1 MDIVIAYSRQFKGHY
16 SNAGT
21 IDIGVDYRLQS
32 PFTFHE
38 SASGIIWA
46 NKITRKI
53 FIHALGG
60 IEDNQYI

>member
-1 MDIVIAYSRQFKGHY
+1 MDIVIAYSRQSKGHY

-32 PFTFHE
+32 SFTFHE

-46 NKITRKI
+46 NEI
-53 FIHALGG
+53 A
-60 IEDNQYI
+60 